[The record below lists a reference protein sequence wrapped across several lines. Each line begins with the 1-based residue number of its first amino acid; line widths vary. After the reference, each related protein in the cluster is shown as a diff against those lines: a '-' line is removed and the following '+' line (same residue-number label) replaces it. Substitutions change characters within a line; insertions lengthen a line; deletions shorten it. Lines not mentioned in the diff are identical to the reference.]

1 MIGCLVNVHL
11 KFGFFVCTASYFVL
25 EFADLSVEYFPT
37 CTLYSLGIFI
47 TIFTTHTS

>member
-25 EFADLSVEYFPT
+25 EFLVLWVT
-37 CTLYSLGIFI
+37 VLVII
-47 TIFTTHTS
+47 